1 MVEEKLTMPVIDV
14 RDAIRGLTS
23 DLGVDNRVLA
33 GAMQTDESAVKRWLA
48 GAHYPQRDSRAR
60 LDALIALRDH
70 VMDTFD
76 ALEAAKAWM
85 HTDNR
90 YLGWLSLV
98 NVLLAGRIDRV
109 EAALAV
115 LDAGMFI

>member
-1 MVEEKLTMPVIDV
+1 MPVIDV
-14 RDAIRGLTS
+14 GDAIRGLTS
-23 DLGVDNRVLA
+23 DLGIDNRVLA
-33 GAMQTDESAVKRWLA
+33 GAMHADESAVKRWLA
-48 GAHYPQRDSRAR
+48 SAHYPQRDSRSR

-76 ALEAAKAWM
+76 GPEAAKTWM

-90 YLGWLSLV
+90 YLGWLSPE

-109 EAALAV
+109 EAALIV

>member
-1 MVEEKLTMPVIDV
+1 MPVIDV
-14 RDAIRGLTS
+14 RDTILS
-23 DLGVDNRVLA
+23 LMNDLGVDNRAVA
-33 GAMQTDESAVKRWLA
+33 GALHADESAVKRWLA

-60 LDALIALRDH
+60 LDTLIALRDH

-76 ALEAAKAWM
+76 ESEAVRAWM

-90 YLGWLSLV
+90 YLGWLSPA